1 MCHIMKQ
8 IHHNLFLLINLHILD
23 QILNSAKIKSIQIHC
38 MMNFTLNLFKN
49 LFINNK
55 FNSNLKRQINLILLD
70 NSFLY
75 CIFPT

>member
-1 MCHIMKQ
+1 MNHIMKQ
-8 IHHNLFLLINLHILD
+8 THHNLFLLINLHTLD
-23 QILNSAKIKSIQIHC
+23 QILNNAKIQSTQILP
-38 MMNFTLNLFKN
+38 MKNFTLNLFKN